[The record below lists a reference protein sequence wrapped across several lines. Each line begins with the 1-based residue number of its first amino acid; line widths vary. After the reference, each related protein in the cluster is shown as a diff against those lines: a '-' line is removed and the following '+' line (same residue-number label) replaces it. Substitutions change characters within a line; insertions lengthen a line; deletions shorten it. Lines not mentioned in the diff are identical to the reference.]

1 MRLIKPKVEILD
13 QIDGQAILERIE
25 QIARTCYKSE
35 PRYIRVSADRK
46 RWMWEDSEAFKFLGE
61 KGETDY
67 PIRVSDTADKLV
79 KRLIESKHE
88 ATLEFVDVTVKFTCD
103 RITSQSIVR
112 HRMASFAQESTR
124 YCNYSKDKF
133 NNELTFII
141 PSWAEVNKLG
151 EIVADDKEAFYD
163 FKRAL
168 EMAEA
173 FYLSLIAKG
182 WTAEKARMVLPM
194 SIKTEINMKANLREW
209 RHFFKLRCHS
219 TAHPDIRVLA
229 LDLLKQMHEQIPVI
243 FDDLYDTYFNNGDK

>member
-1 MRLIKPKVEILD
+1 MKLIKSKVEILD
-13 QIDGQAILERIE
+13 NINGEEVINKIAKV
-25 QIARTCYKSE
+25 ARTCYKSE
-35 PRYIRVSADRK
+35 DASTA
-46 RWMWEDSEAFKFLGE
+46 E
-61 KGETDY
+61 KDK
-67 PIRVSDTADKLV
+67 KLV
-79 KRLIESKHE
+79 ENLVKSGHE
-88 ATLEFVDVTVKFTCD
+88 AMIEFFDITVKFTCD
-103 RITSQSIVR
+103 RGVSHELVR

-141 PSWAEVNKLG
+141 PNWAEVNKFG
-151 EIVADDKEAFYD
+151 EIVADDNEAFYD

-209 RHFFKLRCHS
+209 RHFFKLRCS
-219 TAHPDIRVLA
+219 TAAHLDIRVLA
-229 LDLLKQMHEQIPVI
+229 LDLLKQMHNQIPII
-243 FDDLYDTYFNNGDK
+243 FDDIYEKYGKDSKNEE